1 MKLSN
6 AGCLLILLMSGC
18 QNDDAVTDNS
28 EITIGFSGQD
38 VATSMAK
45 GSSGYFLCGTTT
57 STRNQ
62 QDMYLAKLDE
72 GFRVQWSK
80 SFGGAYNDVASR
92 VIADG
97 DGGCVL
103 VGTVAVTPG
112 NTQIVV
118 LKTDRLG
125 IITWY
130 REFGTTARDEGRAI
144 IRLENGG
151 FVIGGTTDAGPTKD
165 NDFFLANISSNGQTV
180 WSITYGDVND
190 DRGQALV
197 QTADGGFVL
206 AGYRSFV
213 EAPSTEWN
221 VLLVKFDTNG
231 NALWEK
237 TFNNRPIDQAVALC
251 ATADGGLL
259 IGAQTEIRGLG
270 ADVDNWLIKT
280 DVSGNSQW
288 TTVIGSTPEDR
299 LQSVYPKTDGTF
311 LIAGFTNPAG
321 ANIEAAITLVST
333 FGQVIWTSSFG
344 SPRSDALFSIIEGH
358 SDQII
363 GAGYTQRSGNSDIYI
378 VLPDINGNVE

>member
-1 MKLSN
+1 MN
-6 AGCLLILLMSGC
+6 GC
-18 QNDDAVTDNS
+18 QSDEDAVSNNS

-38 VATSMAK
+38 VATSMAN

-72 GFRVQWSK
+72 RFRVQWSK
-80 SFGGAYNDVASR
+80 SFGGPYNDVASR
-92 VIADG
+92 VIADD

-118 LKTDRLG
+118 LKTDRNG
-125 IITWY
+125 SMVWH
-130 REFGTTARDEGRAI
+130 REFGSTARDDGRALL
-144 IRLENGG
+144 RLDDGS
-151 FVIGGTTDAGPTKD
+151 FVIGGTTHAGPTKND
-165 NDFFLANISSNGQTV
+165 DFFLANISPNGQTV

-190 DRGQALV
+190 DRGQALA
-197 QTADGGFVL
+197 QAADGGLVL

-213 EAPSTEWN
+213 SAPSTEWDA
-221 VLLVKFDTNG
+221 LLVKFDPNG

-237 TFNNRPIDQAVALC
+237 TFNNRPIDQALALC
-251 ATADGGLL
+251 ATTDGGLL

-280 DVSGNSQW
+280 DATGNPQW
-288 TTVIGSTPEDR
+288 ITVIGNTVEDR
-299 LQSVYPKTDGTF
+299 LQSVYLKTDGTF
-311 LIAGFTNPAG
+311 LVAGFSNPRG
-321 ANIEAAITLVST
+321 TNIEAAISLVSAS
-333 FGQVIWTSSFG
+333 GQVIWTSSFG
-344 SPRSDALFSIIEGH
+344 SPRSDVLFSIIEGP
-358 SDQII
+358 SGQII
-363 GAGYTQRSGNSDIYI
+363 GTGYTQRSGNSDIYI

>member
-1 MKLSN
+1 
-6 AGCLLILLMSGC
+6 MSGC

-221 VLLVKFDTNG
+221 VLLVKFDSNG
-231 NALWEK
+231 NVLWEK

-251 ATADGGLL
+251 ATTDGGLL

-288 TTVIGSTPEDR
+288 TTMIGSTPEDR

-311 LIAGFTNPAG
+311 LVAGFTNPG
-321 ANIEAAITLVST
+321 GTNIEAAISLVS
-333 FGQVIWTSSFG
+333 GLGEVIWTSTFG
-344 SPRSDALFSIIEGH
+344 SPRSDVLFSIIEGP
-358 SDQII
+358 SGQII
-363 GAGYTQRSGNSDIYI
+363 GTGYTQRSGNSDIYI